1 MISYVIPV
9 EVDGDGNGRA
19 PLPDFEGEPRELDF
33 DTHVGANAT
42 MQIEGKEIVV
52 ASARP
57 WSYFN
62 VSFHV
67 LEEHDIAHE
76 PSSETRDVPSH
87 AEITGQS
94 VSE

>member
-1 MISYVIPV
+1 MAGGAQISPGQTRGSGISGG
-9 EVDGDGNGRA
+9 EERKIAKGDFIRVPPGV
-19 PLPDFEGEPRELDF
+19 P
-33 DTHVGANAT
+33 HWVKK
-42 MQIEGKEIVV
+42 IEGKEIVV